1 MLKMKKLLFIPLILF
16 PFFAFAGE
24 VQDIDLHIK
33 DHKFDPE
40 IIEVE
45 EGVKIRIT
53 VYNDDSTIEEFDSV
67 DLKRE
72 KIIPGKSK
80 AKVILA
86 PLKAGEYHFIGEFHE
101 ETAKGKIVVI
111 SKDKT

>member
-1 MLKMKKLLFIPLILF
+1 MKKLLFILVSLF
-16 PFFAFAGE
+16 SFSTFASE
-24 VQDIDLHIK
+24 IQQVDLHIK

-40 IIEVE
+40 IIEVK
-45 EGVKIRIT
+45 EGSRIVIT
-53 VYNDDSTIEEFDSV
+53 IYNDDTTIEEFDSS

-86 PLKAGEYHFIGEFHE
+86 PLKAGEYHFLGEFHE
-101 ETAKGKIVVI
+101 DTARGKIVVKGQEI
-111 SKDKT
+111 RLID